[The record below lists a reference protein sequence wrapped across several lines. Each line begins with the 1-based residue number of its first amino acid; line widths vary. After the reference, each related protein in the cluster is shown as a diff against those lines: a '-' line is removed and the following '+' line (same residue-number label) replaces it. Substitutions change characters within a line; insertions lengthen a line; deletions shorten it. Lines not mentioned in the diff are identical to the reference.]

1 MVLPDLAIERPRTL
15 DAAIRLLERFGD
27 DAAFYMGGTELL
39 LLMKLGMA
47 EATLL
52 IDGKR
57 LAELQRLDRVDGT
70 VRIGAGRTHRD
81 IERAPIVNTA
91 LPALADMAKKIAN
104 LRVRNVGTLGGNLCF
119 AEPHSDP
126 ATLLMA
132 LGARV
137 RLASSAGERSMPVEE
152 FVLGPLTT
160 ALGEG
165 EVLTEVHVPTPQ
177 ASDAVAYERIKFRER
192 PVVNVA
198 ILRDHRTPRL
208 VVGAVGP
215 QPTRVPEAEELL
227 AQDSID
233 VPAVCAAVMDAVDPV
248 PDADGEKEYKR
259 HLTQIATKRA
269 LSRLLEPGTSPT

>member
-1 MVLPDLAIERPRTL
+1 MVLPDFAVERPRRL

-52 IDGKR
+52 VDGKR
-57 LAELQRLDRVDGT
+57 LAELQRLDRMDGT
-70 VRIGAGRTHRD
+70 VRIGAGKTHRD

-91 LPALADMAKKIAN
+91 LPVLADLAKKVAN

-132 LGARV
+132 LGAEV
-137 RLASSAGERSMPVEE
+137 RLASSVGERSMPVEE

-165 EVLTEVHVPTPQ
+165 EVLTEVHIPVPQ
-177 ASDAVAYERIKFRER
+177 ASDAVAYERIRFRER
-192 PVVNVA
+192 PVVNVGV
-198 ILRDHRTPRL
+198 LRDHKTPRL
-208 VVGAVGP
+208 VIGAVGP
-215 QPTRVPEAEELL
+215 QPVRVPEAEAML
-227 AQDSID
+227 AQDPID
-233 VPAVCAAVMDAVDPV
+233 VSAVCAAVKDAVDPV
-248 PDADGEKEYKR
+248 PDADGGKEYKR
-259 HLTQIATKRA
+259 HLTQVATKRA
-269 LSRLLEPGTSPT
+269 LSALSRSGRH